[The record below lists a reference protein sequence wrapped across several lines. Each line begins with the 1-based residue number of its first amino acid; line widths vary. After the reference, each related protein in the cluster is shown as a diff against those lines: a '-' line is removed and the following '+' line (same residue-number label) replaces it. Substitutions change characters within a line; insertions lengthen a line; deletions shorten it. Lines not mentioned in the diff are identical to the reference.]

1 MPPPRTI
8 EELWTRYDAL
18 MRRGGTLTTIE
29 KTELQQLRTALMRAG
44 IVTEGDF

>member
-1 MPPPRTI
+1 MPTSRTI

-18 MRRGGTLTTIE
+18 MRRGSTLTTAE
-29 KTELQQLRTALMRAG
+29 KAELKQLHAALVRAG

>member
-1 MPPPRTI
+1 MPTPRTI

-18 MRRGGTLTTIE
+18 LRRGSTLTRAE
-29 KTELQQLRTALMRAG
+29 KAELQLLRTALMRAG

>member
-1 MPPPRTI
+1 MPASRTI

-18 MRRGGTLTTIE
+18 MRRVGTLTRAE
-29 KTELQQLRTALMRAG
+29 KAELQQLHASLMLAG

>member
-1 MPPPRTI
+1 MPAPRTT

-18 MRRGGTLTTIE
+18 MRRDSSLTTAE
-29 KTELQQLRTALMRAG
+29 KAELQQLRAALMGAD